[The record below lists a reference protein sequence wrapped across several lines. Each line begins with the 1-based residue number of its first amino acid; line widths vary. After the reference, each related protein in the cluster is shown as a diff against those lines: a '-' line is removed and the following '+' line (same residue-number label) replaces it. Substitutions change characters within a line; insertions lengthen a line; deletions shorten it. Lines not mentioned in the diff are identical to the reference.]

1 MSRPKKTDNMITG
14 KERIKKAFW
23 ELYMKKT
30 IKDIGIKEVAA
41 LADCNR
47 TTFYYHYDSLYNVL
61 DEIESECVFSDAPQ
75 FFVRIMKNDGDLNEL
90 LTYVVNNQ
98 AKITRICHLLSS
110 RGDPAF
116 ARKMKNALLEEW
128 RKVLFPDNDQIP
140 KKKRIILEYFM
151 GGSLG
156 LMASLSEDPE
166 FTMEEVVT
174 VLLQVFSKDM
184 SQIIYKIIY

>member
-23 ELYMKKT
+23 ELYMKKP